1 LISLTRLDEYPE
13 RHALNI
19 ALGLL
24 LVFVAVAA
32 IVPFS
37 IFTVQQV
44 TWP

>member
-1 LISLTRLDEYPE
+1 LDEYLE
-13 RHALNI
+13 RHALNVT
-19 ALGLL
+19 LGLL

-37 IFTVQQV
+37 VFTVQQA